1 MKRST
6 NILVLPLFLS
16 VLAFVF
22 CLWIGLGN
30 RFEICVTAGCTLF
43 EDAKLAG
50 ISMWWYGAAAFT
62 ALGICSACRYPGAG
76 FVLAWVFL
84 FADALLL
91 TLMIFTAP
99 CINCLV
105 VAGFFFLIFLCLRKA
120 DRDSGYMSFQKPA
133 KSLLV
138 TLWSVLFIINIGA
151 VLKSE
156 VSTWSLG
163 GNEKTAS
170 VHLFYSPS
178 CSACR
183 QAVEALAGKVDVAYY
198 PVAEYPQD
206 FARIAYMVSA
216 VKKGETVNAAFQ
228 QAQSAKPLPFIE
240 YRGLPS
246 QLTRNMRSEI
256 ARLEAEKAKLEE
268 QVKAGRQEEAQ
279 PAPVQNPAPGVQQPA
294 TAPQTEG
301 STDDRLPFET
311 PDSSVSGA
319 CYGGTAPCTDDEA
332 MPTFQAPRSRK

>member
-1 MKRST
+1 
-6 NILVLPLFLS
+6 
-16 VLAFVF
+16 
-22 CLWIGLGN
+22 
-30 RFEICVTAGCTLF
+30 
-43 EDAKLAG
+43 
-50 ISMWWYGAAAFT
+50 
-62 ALGICSACRYPGAG
+62 
-76 FVLAWVFL
+76 
-84 FADALLL
+84 
-91 TLMIFTAP
+91 
-99 CINCLV
+99 
-105 VAGFFFLIFLCLRKA
+105 
-120 DRDSGYMSFQKPA
+120 
-133 KSLLV
+133 
-138 TLWSVLFIINIGA
+138 
-151 VLKSE
+151 
-156 VSTWSLG
+156 
-163 GNEKTAS
+163 
-170 VHLFYSPS
+170 
-178 CSACR
+178 
-183 QAVEALAGKVDVAYY
+183 
-198 PVAEYPQD
+198 
-206 FARIAYMVSA
+206 MVSA

-228 QAQSAKPLPFIE
+228 QAQSVKPLPFMQEFTPEALLLKFRILRNKAHVYQSGSKVIPFIE